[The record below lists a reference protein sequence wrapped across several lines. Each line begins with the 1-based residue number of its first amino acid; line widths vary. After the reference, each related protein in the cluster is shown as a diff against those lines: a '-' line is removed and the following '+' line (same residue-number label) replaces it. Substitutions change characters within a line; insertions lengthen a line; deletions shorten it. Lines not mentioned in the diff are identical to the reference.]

1 MHSSYFE
8 YGETEME
15 YLRRKDKKLGE
26 AIDQLGMIKREVN
39 PDLFSALV
47 HSIVGQQI
55 STKAHK
61 TIWERMK
68 TGLVEITPDT
78 VLNCSDAE
86 LQSYGISFRK
96 ASYIKGAAEKVMDGT
111 LNIGSLHAKPDD
123 EICAELVQLSGIGL
137 WTSEML
143 MLFSMQRPNILSF
156 GDLAILRGM
165 RMLYHHK
172 EITKKLFE
180 KYRKRYSPHCSVASL
195 YLWAIASGA
204 TRYITKMDKQEAYR
218 LVPSAFHKKKV

>member
-1 MHSSYFE
+1 MDTLYFE
-8 YGETEME
+8 YGEKEIS
-15 YLRRKDKKLGE
+15 YLYKKDKKLAV
-26 AIDQLGMIKREVN
+26 AINQIGIIKREVN

-68 TGLVEITPDT
+68 VGLAEITPEK
-78 VLNCSDAE
+78 VLNCSEAE
-86 LQSYGISFRK
+86 LQGYGISFRK

-111 LNIGSLHAKPDD
+111 LNVGSLHAKQDE
-123 EICAELVQLSGIGL
+123 EICSELVQLPGIGL

-156 GDLAILRGM
+156 GDLAILHGM
-165 RMLYHHK
+165 RLLYHHK

-195 YLWAIASGA
+195 YLWAIAGGA
-204 TRYITKMDKQEAYR
+204 IEGMKDYA
-218 LVPSAFHKKKV
+218 